1 MKLNPTWKF
10 SSDFNPKRKASP
22 ENMLTQRNVNP
33 KNRG

>member
-10 SSDFNPKRKASP
+10 LTDFNPKRKPSP